1 MTNYEAKK
9 EEALKRMRKLNLFN
23 PLINEFEKYGTVHQS
38 EPPHGACFSLT
49 EAQKERVREFEE
61 RNDALVYHIIH
72 EFTNFGELEN
82 FLFVSNYPDEWGLD
96 HVDLRDD
103 RALAYVY
110 NVDGGFADM
119 GSIGIEVT
127 PAAGLKRTW

>member
-23 PLINEFEKYGTVHQS
+23 PLIHEFEKYGTVHQS

-49 EAQKERVREFEE
+49 EEQKERVREFEE

-110 NVDGGFADM
+110 NVDGGFGEM
-119 GSIGIEVT
+119 GSIGIELT